1 MIEGILIGLTTAL
14 TFQNIFMVMIGCF
27 FGTIIGMLPGLGPM
41 TAIALMIPIT
51 YGFDPATGLI
61 LMAGVYYGAVFG
73 GSTSSI
79 LLNAPGV
86 PGTVATSF
94 DGYPMAQQ
102 GKAGK
107 ALAIAAWSSFA
118 GGTLAAIYLLFLAPS
133 LSKVSL
139 SFRSPDYF
147 ALMILGLTAIAAFSS
162 KGQFIKAMMMVVLG
176 LMLAS
181 VGQDSLSDITRFTFN
196 NMNLTDGI
204 SFVLVVMATFAMSE
218 ALTIILKRNDPTAAA
233 KQVSLT
239 ELGSI
244 RINKEERAK
253 MLKTIPRTSIIGF
266 IIGAFWLTLL
276 SQIGLLSFIDTFG
289 AFFGPIFGV
298 MISDFYF
305 IKKRTLN
312 NKDIYLMEKNSAY
325 YYSGGWHIKGVY
337 SIILGFIFAA
347 STIWNGFSNYNQ
359 SIGYFNS
366 IPIEIASM
374 IFIILGS
381 LPFIVYIKFING
393 NKKIFLTDIQIKTF
407 FKVIISAII
416 LLTLYLLLNNYENF
430 NLRSVFFNSISI
442 LTGTGYVNSEY
453 DSWGSFPIT
462 LFLALM
468 FIGGCAGS
476 TTCGIKIFRIQILYS
491 FITNQLKKIIYPKGV
506 FVIKYDQNS
515 VDDKFIASIISF
527 IYFYFVI
534 FFILTAL
541 LSLTGLDFITAISGA
556 ATSISNVG
564 PGLGPIIGTNGDF
577 SY

>member
-239 ELGSI
+239 KLGSI
-244 RINKEERAK
+244 KIDKEERSK

-266 IIGAFWLTLL
+266 IIGVLPGAGATIASFLAYGMERNLVSDKEKEKFGKGSVHGLAAPETANNAACSGAFVPLLTLGIPGSGTTAVML
-276 SQIGLLSFIDTFG
+276 GALLGFGIQPGPRLYMTNPEIFWSVIMSMYIGMVVLLILNLPLIPYIARILAVPKNYLIPLILFFSITGIYVMSF
-289 AFFGPIFGV
+289 
-298 MISDFYF
+298 
-305 IKKRTLN
+305 N
-312 NKDIYLMEKNSAY
+312 NFDIYLMIGIAVVATFMRLY
-325 YYSGGWHIKGVY
+325 DFPMPPLILAFVLGGLMEENLRR
-337 SIILGFIFAA
+337 S
-347 STIWNGFSNYNQ
+347 
-359 SIGYFNS
+359 
-366 IPIEIASM
+366 
-374 IFIILGS
+374 
-381 LPFIVYIKFING
+381 
-393 NKKIFLTDIQIKTF
+393 
-407 FKVIISAII
+407 
-416 LLTLYLLLNNYENF
+416 LLL
-430 NLRSVFFNSISI
+430 SD
-442 LTGTGYVNSEY
+442 G
-453 DSWGSFPIT
+453 SWT
-462 LFLALM
+462 FLWDR
-468 FIGGCAGS
+468 
-476 TTCGIKIFRIQILYS
+476 T
-491 FITNQLKKIIYPKGV
+491 
-506 FVIKYDQNS
+506 
-515 VDDKFIASIISF
+515 
-527 IYFYFVI
+527 
-534 FFILTAL
+534 LTACIL
-541 LSLTGLDFITAISGA
+541 ATTILIVGWQIYKTITKK
-556 ATSISNVG
+556 N
-564 PGLGPIIGTNGDF
+564 
-577 SY
+577 

>member
-14 TFQNIFMVMIGCF
+14 TFQNILMVMVGCF

-118 GGTLAAIYLLFLAPS
+118 GGTLSAIYLLFMAPS

-162 KGQFIKAMMMVVLG
+162 KGQFLKAMMMVVLG

-218 ALTIILKRNDPTAAA
+218 ALTIILKRNDPTSAA

-244 RINKEERAK
+244 KINKEERTK
-253 MLKTIPRTSIIGF
+253 MNKTIPRSSVIGFLIGVLPGAGATIAACSGSFVPMLTLGIPGSGTTAVMLGALLGFGVQPGPRLYITNPEIFWSIIMSMY
-266 IIGAFWLTLL
+266 IGMVILL
-276 SQIGLLSFIDTFG
+276 ILNLPLIPYIARILAVPKNYLIPLILFFSVTGIYVMSF
-289 AFFGPIFGV
+289 
-298 MISDFYF
+298 
-305 IKKRTLN
+305 N
-312 NKDIYLMEKNSAY
+312 NFDIYLMIGIAVVATFLRLY
-325 YYSGGWHIKGVY
+325 DFPMPPLILAFVLGGLMEENLRRSLLLSNGSWEFLWDRTLTACILATTILIVVWHIY
-337 SIILGFIFAA
+337 
-347 STIWNGFSNYNQ
+347 
-359 SIGYFNS
+359 
-366 IPIEIASM
+366 
-374 IFIILGS
+374 
-381 LPFIVYIKFING
+381 
-393 NKKIFLTDIQIKTF
+393 KTF
-407 FKVIISAII
+407 KRK
-416 LLTLYLLLNNYENF
+416 N
-430 NLRSVFFNSISI
+430 
-442 LTGTGYVNSEY
+442 
-453 DSWGSFPIT
+453 
-462 LFLALM
+462 
-468 FIGGCAGS
+468 
-476 TTCGIKIFRIQILYS
+476 
-491 FITNQLKKIIYPKGV
+491 
-506 FVIKYDQNS
+506 
-515 VDDKFIASIISF
+515 
-527 IYFYFVI
+527 
-534 FFILTAL
+534 
-541 LSLTGLDFITAISGA
+541 
-556 ATSISNVG
+556 
-564 PGLGPIIGTNGDF
+564 
-577 SY
+577 

>member
-218 ALTIILKRNDPTAAA
+218 ALTIILKRNDPTVAA

-244 RINKEERAK
+244 RINKEERKK

-266 IIGAFWLTLL
+266 IIGVLPGAGATIASFLAYGMERNLVSDEEKEKFGKGSVHGLAAPETANNAACSGAFVPLLTLGIPGSGTTAVML
-276 SQIGLLSFIDTFG
+276 GALLGFGIQPGPRLYITNPEIFWSVIMSMYIGMVVLLILNLPLIPYIARILAVPKNYLIPLILFFSITGIYVMSF
-289 AFFGPIFGV
+289 
-298 MISDFYF
+298 
-305 IKKRTLN
+305 N
-312 NKDIYLMEKNSAY
+312 NFDIYLMIGIAVVATFMRLY
-325 YYSGGWHIKGVY
+325 DFPMPPLILAFVLGGLMEENLRRSLLLSDGSWTFLWDRTLTAC
-337 SIILGFIFAA
+337 ILAT
-347 STIWNGFSNYNQ
+347 TI
-359 SIGYFNS
+359 
-366 IPIEIASM
+366 
-374 IFIILGS
+374 L
-381 LPFIVYIKFING
+381 IVGWQIYKTI
-393 NKKIFLTDIQIKTF
+393 NKK
-407 FKVIISAII
+407 
-416 LLTLYLLLNNYENF
+416 N
-430 NLRSVFFNSISI
+430 
-442 LTGTGYVNSEY
+442 
-453 DSWGSFPIT
+453 
-462 LFLALM
+462 
-468 FIGGCAGS
+468 
-476 TTCGIKIFRIQILYS
+476 
-491 FITNQLKKIIYPKGV
+491 
-506 FVIKYDQNS
+506 
-515 VDDKFIASIISF
+515 
-527 IYFYFVI
+527 
-534 FFILTAL
+534 
-541 LSLTGLDFITAISGA
+541 
-556 ATSISNVG
+556 
-564 PGLGPIIGTNGDF
+564 
-577 SY
+577 

>member
-1 MIEGILIGLTTAL
+1 MIEGILIGLKTAL

-118 GGTLAAIYLLFLAPS
+118 GGTLAAIYLLFMAPS

-218 ALTIILKRNDPTAAA
+218 ALTIILKRNDPTTAA

-244 RINKEERAK
+244 KINKEERAK
-253 MLKTIPRTSIIGF
+253 MLKTIPRNSIIGF
-266 IIGAFWLTLL
+266 LIGVLPGAGATIASFLAYGMERNLVSDEEKEKFGKGSVHGLAAPETANNAACSGAFVPLLTLGIPGSGTTAVML
-276 SQIGLLSFIDTFG
+276 GALLGFGIQPGPRLYVTNPEIFWSVIMSMYIGMVILLILNLPLIPYIARILAVPKNYLIPLILFFSITGIYVMSF
-289 AFFGPIFGV
+289 
-298 MISDFYF
+298 
-305 IKKRTLN
+305 N
-312 NKDIYLMEKNSAY
+312 NFDIYLMIGIAVVATFMRLY
-325 YYSGGWHIKGVY
+325 DFPMPPLILAFVLGGLMEENLRR
-337 SIILGFIFAA
+337 S
-347 STIWNGFSNYNQ
+347 
-359 SIGYFNS
+359 
-366 IPIEIASM
+366 
-374 IFIILGS
+374 
-381 LPFIVYIKFING
+381 
-393 NKKIFLTDIQIKTF
+393 
-407 FKVIISAII
+407 
-416 LLTLYLLLNNYENF
+416 LLL
-430 NLRSVFFNSISI
+430 SD
-442 LTGTGYVNSEY
+442 G
-453 DSWGSFPIT
+453 SWT
-462 LFLALM
+462 FLWDR
-468 FIGGCAGS
+468 
-476 TTCGIKIFRIQILYS
+476 T
-491 FITNQLKKIIYPKGV
+491 
-506 FVIKYDQNS
+506 
-515 VDDKFIASIISF
+515 
-527 IYFYFVI
+527 
-534 FFILTAL
+534 LTACIL
-541 LSLTGLDFITAISGA
+541 ATTILIVGWQIYKTITKK
-556 ATSISNVG
+556 N
-564 PGLGPIIGTNGDF
+564 
-577 SY
+577 

>member
-1 MIEGILIGLTTAL
+1 MIEGILIGLKTAL

-118 GGTLAAIYLLFLAPS
+118 GGTLAAIYLLFMAPS

-244 RINKEERAK
+244 KINKEERTK
-253 MLKTIPRTSIIGF
+253 MLKTIPRNSIIGF
-266 IIGAFWLTLL
+266 LIGVLPGAGATIASFLAYGMERNLVSDEEKEKFGKGSVHGLAAPETANNAACSGAFVPLLTLGIPGSGTTAVML
-276 SQIGLLSFIDTFG
+276 GALLGFGIQPGPRLYVTNPEIFWSVIMSMYIGMVILLILNLPLIPYIARILAIPKNYLIPLILFFSITGIYVMSF
-289 AFFGPIFGV
+289 
-298 MISDFYF
+298 
-305 IKKRTLN
+305 N
-312 NKDIYLMEKNSAY
+312 NFDIYLMIGIAVVATFMRLY
-325 YYSGGWHIKGVY
+325 DFPMPPLILAFVLGGLMEENLRRSLLLSDGSWTFLWDRTLTACILATTILIVVWHIY
-337 SIILGFIFAA
+337 
-347 STIWNGFSNYNQ
+347 
-359 SIGYFNS
+359 
-366 IPIEIASM
+366 
-374 IFIILGS
+374 
-381 LPFIVYIKFING
+381 
-393 NKKIFLTDIQIKTF
+393 KTF
-407 FKVIISAII
+407 
-416 LLTLYLLLNNYENF
+416 
-430 NLRSVFFNSISI
+430 R
-442 LTGTGYVNSEY
+442 GR
-453 DSWGSFPIT
+453 
-462 LFLALM
+462 
-468 FIGGCAGS
+468 
-476 TTCGIKIFRIQILYS
+476 KI
-491 FITNQLKKIIYPKGV
+491 
-506 FVIKYDQNS
+506 
-515 VDDKFIASIISF
+515 
-527 IYFYFVI
+527 
-534 FFILTAL
+534 
-541 LSLTGLDFITAISGA
+541 
-556 ATSISNVG
+556 
-564 PGLGPIIGTNGDF
+564 
-577 SY
+577 

>member
-1 MIEGILIGLTTAL
+1 MIEGILIGLKTAL

-118 GGTLAAIYLLFLAPS
+118 GGTLASIYLLFLAPS

-147 ALMILGLTAIAAFSS
+147 GLMVLGLTAIAAFSS

-218 ALTIILKRNDPTAAA
+218 ALTIILKRNDPGEVA
-233 KQVSLT
+233 KKVSLT

-244 RINKEERAK
+244 KINKEERTK
-253 MLKTIPRTSIIGF
+253 MLKTIPRASIIGF
-266 IIGAFWLTLL
+266 LIGVLPGAGATIASFISYVMERNFVSDEEKEKFGKGSVHGLAAPETANNAACSGAFVPLLTLGIPGSGTTAVML
-276 SQIGLLSFIDTFG
+276 GALLGFGIQPGPRLYITNPEIFWSVIMSMYIGMVILLILNLPLIPYIARILAVPKNYLIPLILFFSITGIYVMSF
-289 AFFGPIFGV
+289 
-298 MISDFYF
+298 
-305 IKKRTLN
+305 N
-312 NKDIYLMEKNSAY
+312 NFDIYLMIGIAVVATFMRLY
-325 YYSGGWHIKGVY
+325 DFPMPPLILAFVLGGLMEENLRRSLLISDGSWIFLWDRTLTACILAITILIVVWHIYK
-337 SIILGFIFAA
+337 
-347 STIWNGFSNYNQ
+347 TIT
-359 SIGYFNS
+359 
-366 IPIEIASM
+366 
-374 IFIILGS
+374 
-381 LPFIVYIKFING
+381 
-393 NKKIFLTDIQIKTF
+393 KK
-407 FKVIISAII
+407 
-416 LLTLYLLLNNYENF
+416 N
-430 NLRSVFFNSISI
+430 
-442 LTGTGYVNSEY
+442 
-453 DSWGSFPIT
+453 
-462 LFLALM
+462 
-468 FIGGCAGS
+468 
-476 TTCGIKIFRIQILYS
+476 
-491 FITNQLKKIIYPKGV
+491 
-506 FVIKYDQNS
+506 
-515 VDDKFIASIISF
+515 
-527 IYFYFVI
+527 
-534 FFILTAL
+534 
-541 LSLTGLDFITAISGA
+541 
-556 ATSISNVG
+556 
-564 PGLGPIIGTNGDF
+564 
-577 SY
+577 

>member
-1 MIEGILIGLTTAL
+1 MIEGILIGLKTAL

-118 GGTLAAIYLLFLAPS
+118 GGTLASIYLLFLAPS

-147 ALMILGLTAIAAFSS
+147 GLMVLGLTAIAAFSS

-218 ALTIILKRNDPTAAA
+218 ALTIILKRNDPGEVA
-233 KQVSLT
+233 KKVSLT

-244 RINKEERAK
+244 KINKEERTK
-253 MLKTIPRTSIIGF
+253 MLKTIPRASVIGF
-266 IIGAFWLTLL
+266 LIGVLPGAGATIASFLSYGMERNFVSDEEKEKFGKGSVHGLAAPETANNAACSGAFVPLLTLGIPGSGTTAVML
-276 SQIGLLSFIDTFG
+276 GALLGFGIQPGPRLYITNPEIFWSVIMSMYIGMVILLILNLPLIPYIARILAVPKNYLIPLILFFSITGIYVMSF
-289 AFFGPIFGV
+289 
-298 MISDFYF
+298 
-305 IKKRTLN
+305 N
-312 NKDIYLMEKNSAY
+312 NFDIYLMIGIAVVATFMRLY
-325 YYSGGWHIKGVY
+325 DFPMPPLILAFVLGG
-337 SIILGFIFAA
+337 LM
-347 STIWNGFSNYNQ
+347 
-359 SIGYFNS
+359 
-366 IPIEIASM
+366 E
-374 IFIILGS
+374 
-381 LPFIVYIKFING
+381 
-393 NKKIFLTDIQIKTF
+393 
-407 FKVIISAII
+407 
-416 LLTLYLLLNNYENF
+416 E
-430 NLRSVFFNSISI
+430 NLRRSLLISDGSWDFLWARPLTASILAVTIIIVGWQIFKTVKKNKEISI
-442 LTGTGYVNSEY
+442 
-453 DSWGSFPIT
+453 
-462 LFLALM
+462 
-468 FIGGCAGS
+468 
-476 TTCGIKIFRIQILYS
+476 
-491 FITNQLKKIIYPKGV
+491 
-506 FVIKYDQNS
+506 
-515 VDDKFIASIISF
+515 
-527 IYFYFVI
+527 
-534 FFILTAL
+534 
-541 LSLTGLDFITAISGA
+541 
-556 ATSISNVG
+556 
-564 PGLGPIIGTNGDF
+564 
-577 SY
+577 